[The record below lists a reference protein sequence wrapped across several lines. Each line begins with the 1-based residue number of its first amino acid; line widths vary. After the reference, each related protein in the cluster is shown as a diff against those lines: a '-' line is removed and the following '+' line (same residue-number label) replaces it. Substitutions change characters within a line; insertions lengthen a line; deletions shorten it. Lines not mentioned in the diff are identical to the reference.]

1 MAPGYLCWVEDV
13 WCPAQPNIGPCRAT
27 KCSHVCRLRAGSEQ
41 VVEDLAHGLQQAE
54 QCCPNLVFAR
64 GKGASLHHGNQ
75 GDSEAFELPIV
86 DHTHLAA

>member
-64 GKGASLHHGNQ
+64 GKGASLHHGIQ